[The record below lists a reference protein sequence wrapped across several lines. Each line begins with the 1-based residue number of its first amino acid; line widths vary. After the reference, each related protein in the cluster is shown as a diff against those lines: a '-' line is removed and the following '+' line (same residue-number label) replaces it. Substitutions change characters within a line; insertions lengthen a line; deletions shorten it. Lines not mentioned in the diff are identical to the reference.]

1 MKLNYDCI
9 RDVLLYLEE
18 NLELNNSI
26 YLENIKLDYSSDDI
40 YYSVQKL
47 EEISYINARIIK
59 ADGVAILDAIIFDI
73 TFYGHE
79 FLNTIRPKTVWEKT
93 KDISGKLGTKSIS
106 AITQIASQIAAQ
118 LISKQMGL

>member
-47 EEISYINARIIK
+47 EEIGYINARIIK

>member
-47 EEISYINARIIK
+47 EEIGYIDARIVK
-59 ADGVAILDAIIFDI
+59 AAGSKIITAVINDI

-79 FLNTIRPKTVWEKT
+79 FLNTVRPKTVWENT
-93 KDISGKLGTKSIS
+93 KEISTKIGVNTIS
-106 AITQIASQIAAQ
+106 SLTQIASQIVTQ

>member
-40 YYSVQKL
+40 
-47 EEISYINARIIK
+47 
-59 ADGVAILDAIIFDI
+59 
-73 TFYGHE
+73 
-79 FLNTIRPKTVWEKT
+79 
-93 KDISGKLGTKSIS
+93 
-106 AITQIASQIAAQ
+106 
-118 LISKQMGL
+118 